1 MRLNKNIFGK
11 IIFLFSLHITNKIF
25 YIKRSS
31 FVFSYQKIL
40 FKTKLMTDKYRYT
53 AAELFKLRMQFKAE
67 VNELRR
73 TYNEVVF

>member
-1 MRLNKNIFGK
+1 
-11 IIFLFSLHITNKIF
+11 
-25 YIKRSS
+25 
-31 FVFSYQKIL
+31 
-40 FKTKLMTDKYRYT
+40 MTDKYRYT